1 MYILARL
8 YYVKVKII
16 WDKIKWINFFL
27 LKNVSMHNN
36 IAETLILVDTQI
48 VMLALA
54 QKESECLWH
63 YSVCKIILKKI
74 WARLLMGALKIWS

>member
-1 MYILARL
+1 
-8 YYVKVKII
+8 
-16 WDKIKWINFFL
+16 
-27 LKNVSMHNN
+27 MHNN

-54 QKESECLWH
+54 QIEGEWLWH